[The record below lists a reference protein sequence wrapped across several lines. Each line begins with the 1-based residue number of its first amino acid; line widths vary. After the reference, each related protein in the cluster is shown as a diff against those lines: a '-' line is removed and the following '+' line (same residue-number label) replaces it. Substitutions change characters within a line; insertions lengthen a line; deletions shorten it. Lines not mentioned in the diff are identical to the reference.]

1 MSVRRGRLAKMEIDL
16 NPHQE
21 ASIDTLAGSKTSI
34 INLLTSDASS
44 SSMAMSLAMQ
54 ALLPCQ
60 CLVARGDRPRWNAFF
75 HLELH
80 EIEQNKNAQNLSSL
94 GRLTPWKRA
103 GPVWMYGGLRSG
115 CMECAAAGGCLSPRA
130 PQLCVHP
137 GPPQDRFSQT
147 SWSRDDSRRN
157 SDN

>member
-1 MSVRRGRLAKMEIDL
+1 MVSVRRGRLAKMEIDL

-34 INLLTSDASS
+34 INFLTSDASS

-60 CLVARGDRPRWNAFF
+60 CLVAKGGPAAVKRVLSPGIARN
-75 HLELH
+75 
-80 EIEQNKNAQNLSSL
+80 ITNKNAQNLSSL

-103 GPVWMYGGLRSG
+103 PVWMYGGLRSG

-147 SWSRDDSRRN
+147 SSSRDDSRRN